1 MPDVFISYKREER
14 PRCLEIHD
22 RLAALKLD
30 VWFDARLDP
39 GTRFDDEIE
48 AAVRSAK
55 VVLVLWS
62 REAARS
68 EWIRNEATIGKARKV
83 LSSAYIQPT
92 ELPIAF
98 LGTQTE
104 DLSLEHF
111 PDDWPGW
118 LSTLRRIGSLV
129 GRPGLEPYSRLL
141 ARPDAQGFRRWAERW
156 PDDALTSD
164 AVRRAEG
171 LETGVTPS
179 TLPVDRDRSTRA
191 PVGQSPAVA
200 SLPGTSTVAAHAPKR
215 HSAWPLFAL
224 GAGAAI
230 VTWLLAQRGAPAPP
244 EDNPTSQPSAQFN
257 APAAST
263 VEVMPP
269 AVAPPKPSDALAAA
283 RQALDTITPRE
294 WGVLNGDALTSRV
307 TTVAPFEAIK
317 TLAVQGD
324 ARAQVLLAIAT
335 QSGFNG
341 VQRDTAEALRLYRLA
356 AGQGNATAQARL
368 GWSYATGTGGLARD
382 DVEAVRLLKAAT
394 AQGNA
399 IGQVNL
405 AVMTA
410 AGRGGM
416 AKNEAEAVRL
426 RKLAAEQG
434 NPAAQRDLGA
444 NYEFGF
450 GGLPKDDR
458 RAEQLYRL
466 ATEQGDAVAQAN
478 LGVFY
483 RDALGGLL
491 QDDKEAVRLFRLS
504 ASQGEALGQAHLGYM
519 HAAGRGGLT
528 KDPTQAHR
536 LYALAARQGHQWA
549 QEELRRVGESW

>member
-14 PRCLEIHD
+14 PRCLEIFE

-48 AAVRSAK
+48 TAVRSAK

-62 REAARS
+62 PEAARS

-83 LSSAYIQPT
+83 LSSAFIQPT

-98 LGTQTE
+98 LSTQTE

-118 LSTLRRIGSLV
+118 LNTLRRIGSLV
-129 GRPGLEPYSRLL
+129 GRPGLEAYARLL
-141 ARPDAQGFRRWAERW
+141 ARPDAEGFKRWAERW
-156 PDDALTSD
+156 PDDAL
-164 AVRRAEG
+164 AALAWQRAEG
-171 LETGVTPS
+171 LELDATRSRLAREREGRTTAAAGTP
-179 TLPVDRDRSTRA
+179 PAAA
-191 PVGQSPAVA
+191 PPAA
-200 SLPGTSTVAAHAPKR
+200 SDVVAAAPKR
-215 HSAWPLFAL
+215 PWAWPLFAL
-224 GAGAAI
+224 GGGAAVVI
-230 VTWLLAQRGAPAPP
+230 WLLAQRGAPGPP
-244 EDNPTSQPSAQFN
+244 ENNPTNQPGAHII

-263 VEVMPP
+263 ADVMP
-269 AVAPPKPSDALAAA
+269 AAAAASKPTHALAAA

-294 WGVLNGDALTSRV
+294 WGVLNGDTLTSRV

-317 TLAVQGD
+317 TLAAQGD

-341 VQRDTAEALRLYRLA
+341 VELDPAEALRLYRLA
-356 AGQGNATAQARL
+356 AARGQAMAQAQL
-368 GWSYATGTGGLARD
+368 GWNYATGTGGLTRD

-405 AVMTA
+405 AVMVA
-410 AGRGGM
+410 AGRGGLV
-416 AKNEAEAVRL
+416 KNEAEAVRL
-426 RKLAAEQG
+426 RRLSAEQG
-434 NPAAQRDLGA
+434 SPVAQRDLGA
-444 NYEFGF
+444 SYESGF
-450 GGLPKDDR
+450 GGLPKDER
-458 RAEQLYRL
+458 QAQQLYRL
-466 ATEQGDAVAQAN
+466 AADQGDAVAQAY

-483 RDALGGLL
+483 RDARGGLL

-504 ASQGEALGQAHLGYM
+504 VAQGDAYGQANLGYM
-519 HAAGRGGLT
+519 HAVGRGGLT
-528 KDPTQAHR
+528 KDPTQAYR

-549 QEELRRVGESW
+549 QEELRRIGESW